1 MLAVLGSLF
10 LKEKRARERGWS
22 LKAELCVVWM
32 TLSNLQIF
40 TRSVG
45 FSAPATGVTSQCAT
59 AAFRARWV
67 SLPCGHTFS
76 KTWMLLVA
84 PVYQSRLASRLH
96 HGDICTPISL
106 FSGVF
111 IEPQPDPRWNTGR
124 VRRDT
129 KLISGQSQLLWRQS
143 QITRLRVD
151 PCSGVTVETQCCIIV
166 NGSALSIDIKAW
178 N

>member
-10 LKEKRARERGWS
+10 LKEKRARERGGS

-40 TRSVG
+40 SRSVG

-59 AAFRARWV
+59 PAFRARWA
-67 SLPCGHTFS
+67 SLPCGHTFF
-76 KTWMLLVA
+76 KNVDVA
-84 PVYQSRLASRLH
+84 CCTRLSITSGFASPSRGHLCPYQSFFWS
-96 HGDICTPISL
+96 
-106 FSGVF
+106 VYWV
-111 IEPQPDPRWNTGR
+111 QPDPRWNTGR

-129 KLISGQSQLLWRQS
+129 KLISEQSQLLWRQS

-151 PCSGVTVETQCCIIV
+151 PCSGVRVETQCCVIV